1 MPVVLAR
8 VDDRLLH
15 GQVVEGWT
23 PYVQADTIVVANDTV
38 CLEEDRCRLMQ
49 IIVPDH
55 IDLKVTSLKGLGDL
69 LKISG
74 DSSKIL
80 LLFAG
85 LDDVL
90 TVIEGGVELDRINVG
105 NLHNVKGGTEVTPS
119 VYLNCKDL
127 EAVKHL
133 IDHGIVVE
141 AREVPDGVSFDLACC
156 LKEADCSE

>member
-23 PYVQADTIVVANDTV
+23 PYVKADTIVVVSDSV

-49 IIVPDH
+49 LIVPDH
-55 IDLKVTSLKGLGDL
+55 LELEVVPLKGLGTL
-69 LKISG
+69 LSAYG
-74 DSSKIL
+74 ESRML

-90 TVIEGGVELDRINVG
+90 TVLESGVPLEKINVG
-105 NLHNVKGGTEVTPS
+105 NLHNVKGGTEITPS
-119 VYLNCKDL
+119 VFLNSRDL
-127 EAVKHL
+127 EVVRLLAQK
-133 IDHGIVVE
+133 GIAVE
-141 AREVPDGVSFDLACC
+141 AREVPDAPPLDLVAY
-156 LKEADCSE
+156 LQEPADPQ

>member
-23 PYVQADTIVVANDTV
+23 PFVKADMIIVVSDTV

-49 IIVPDH
+49 FIVPDH
-55 IDLKVTSLKGLGDL
+55 IDLKVVPLEGLGEL
-69 LKISG
+69 MKRLG
-74 DSSKIL
+74 ESKIL

-90 TVIEGGVELDRINVG
+90 SALENGVDLKSINVG
-105 NLHNVKGGTEVTPS
+105 NLHNIKGGTEVTPS
-119 VYLNCKDL
+119 VFLNKKDL
-127 EAVKHL
+127 EVVKHL
-133 IDHGIVVE
+133 VQKGVAVE
-141 AREVPDGVSFDLACC
+141 AREVPDGVSLDLACC
-156 LKEADCSE
+156 LEGPDGSE

>member
-23 PYVQADTIVVANDTV
+23 PYVQADTIVVVSDTV
-38 CLEEDRCRLMQ
+38 CLEDDRCRLMEL
-49 IIVPDH
+49 IVPDH
-55 IDLKVTSLKGLGDL
+55 IALEVIPLGELGAL
-69 LKISG
+69 LNRSVE
-74 DSSKIL
+74 SKIL

-90 TVIEGGVELDRINVG
+90 SVLESGVDLESINVG

-119 VYLNCKDL
+119 VYLNRGDL
-127 EAVKHL
+127 EAIKRLVHQ
-133 IDHGIVVE
+133 GIAVE
-141 AREVPDGVSFDLACC
+141 AREVPDGAALDLASY
-156 LKEADCSE
+156 LEEFNGSQ

>member
-23 PYVQADTIVVANDTV
+23 PYVQADTIVVVSDTV

-49 IIVPDH
+49 LIVPDH
-55 IDLKVTSLKGLGDL
+55 IDLKVVPLEGLGDL
-69 LKISG
+69 LKRSG
-74 DSSKIL
+74 ESKIL

-90 TVIEGGVELDRINVG
+90 SVLEGGVDLDSINVG
-105 NLHNVKGGTEVTPS
+105 NLHNIKGGTEVTPS
-119 VYLNCKDL
+119 VYLNNKDL
-127 EAVKHL
+127 ESVKRL
-133 IDHGIVVE
+133 VNKGIAVE
-141 AREVPDGVSFDLACC
+141 AREVPDGASLDLVCC
-156 LKEADCSE
+156 LQEPDGSE

>member
-23 PYVQADTIVVANDTV
+23 PYVQAELIVVVSDIV
-38 CLEEDRCRLMQ
+38 CLEKDRCRLMQ
-49 IIVPDH
+49 LIVPDH
-55 IDLKVTSLKGLGDL
+55 IDLKVVPLEGLGDL

-74 DSSKIL
+74 DSNIL

-90 TVIEGGVELDRINVG
+90 SVLERGVDLDCINVG
-105 NLHNVKGGTEVTPS
+105 NLHNIKGGTEITPS
-119 VYLNCKDL
+119 VFLNSEDL
-127 EAVKHL
+127 EAVKRLVHK
-133 IDHGIVVE
+133 GIAVE

-156 LKEADCSE
+156 LEGSDGSE